1 MASNARNADKFK
13 RREPVGSDRREGEEE
28 DKWLAASP
36 AEFVRRLQDVKMIA
50 MIQLATGLAHEIN
63 NPLSV
68 IIGNLRTLEGYFD
81 KMINMLEAGEK
92 ILEYNDTNAQRR
104 AAFDHHWQQLG
115 IDRIRH
121 DGAGLLNQSLL
132 EAGAISEII
141 TNFKGMTHENRP
153 DGAPI
158 DVNFELERILTVISS
173 DIPPGTRIKRK
184 YGSLAPWHGN
194 PALFCQTLVNIL
206 RNALQS
212 RKHNLRIALR
222 TRRRGNCLEIKVYDN
237 GDGMDKA
244 TKERIF
250 EPFFTTREVGQG
262 LGLGLTTAYDFVH
275 RKQGRLQVTS
285 RSGKGTIVT
294 VALPYPDQERDTK
307 HCRDRAEAC
316 GVLKTANGGNHGK
329 SDTDRG

>member
-1 MASNARNADKFK
+1 MASDPHKADKLK
-13 RREPVGSDRREGEEE
+13 YRGPVESDRWEGKNGDECVV
-28 DKWLAASP
+28 ASP
-36 AEFVRRLQDVKMIA
+36 AEFIRQLQEVKMIA

-81 KMINMLEAGEK
+81 KMINMLEAGKE
-92 ILEYNDTNAQRR
+92 ILEYHDTNVQRR
-104 AAFDHHWQQLG
+104 AAFDHHWQQFG

-121 DGAGLLNQSLL
+121 DGAGLLSQSLL
-132 EAGAISEII
+132 EAGTISEII
-141 TNFKGMTHENRP
+141 TNFRGMTHENP
-153 DGAPI
+153 SDDAPI
-158 DVNFELERILTVISS
+158 DVNFELERILTVISG

-184 YGSLAPWHGN
+184 YGSFSPWRGN

-212 RKHNLRIALR
+212 RSQHLLVALR

-237 GDGMDKA
+237 GGGMDKA

-294 VALPYPDQERDTK
+294 IVLPYPESPAAQR
-307 HCRDRAEAC
+307 
-316 GVLKTANGGNHGK
+316 KTLPGQ
-329 SDTDRG
+329 T